1 MGRFIYL
8 EKEFK
13 MIEITL
19 PDGAKM
25 QFDSPVSGLQIAQK
39 ISEGLAKAAVAVQVD
54 GTLTDLT
61 TPITTNATVSII
73 TTRNSEALT
82 VLRHTTAHILAQAV
96 KNLYPNALVTI
107 GPAVENG
114 FYYDF
119 FGIILKEEDLPKIE
133 AEMQKII
140 DADLPITRLEVSWEE
155 ARQLFIDKGEK
166 YKVELIDDL
175 PEDTTTVSLYTQG
188 DYVELCRGPHLSSTG
203 KVGKAFKLTK
213 VAASYW
219 RGDATKESLQRVYGT
234 AFWTEKDM
242 KAYFTLL
249 EEAEKR
255 DHRKLGKE
263 MDLFHFEEYAP
274 GDVFWHPRGWTF
286 FQTLIGYMRRRQLAE
301 GYVEINTPQ
310 IMDKVLWETSGHWEW
325 YRENM
330 YTTTIEEKTFAIK
343 PMNCPGGVLTFKQG
357 ITSYRDLPRR
367 IAEFGRVHRY
377 EASGALH
384 GLLRVRA
391 FTQDDAHIF
400 CTPEQF
406 KEESQRVVRFML
418 DIYKDFGLKDV
429 NIKLSTRPKERI
441 GTDEIWD
448 MLEEGLANA
457 LTEMGYKYT
466 VNPGDGAF
474 YGPKLDF
481 KLKDAI
487 GREWQLGTLQAD
499 LNLPERFDVT
509 YIGEDGQK
517 HRPIML
523 HRALF
528 GSLERFSGVLIEHC
542 AGAFPFW
549 LAPVQVVVAPIS
561 SEQDAYVKEIAH
573 RLFVAGIR
581 VETDLRNEKI
591 SYKVREHSLKKVPV
605 ILVVGAKEV
614 ENKTVTIRR
623 LGSDKQQVIP
633 FEEALKQFKLDARFP
648 SVEYDD

>member
-1 MGRFIYL
+1 
-8 EKEFK
+8 

-25 QFDSPVSGLQIAQK
+25 SFDAPVSGLQIAQK
-39 ISEGLAKAAVAVQVD
+39 ISEGLAKHAVAVRVN
-54 GTLTDLT
+54 GTTTDLT
-61 TPITTNATVSII
+61 APITTDASVSII
-73 TTRNSEALT
+73 TTKDADSLDI
-82 VLRHTTAHILAQAV
+82 LRHTAAHVLAHAV
-96 KNLYPNALVTI
+96 KNLYPQAQVTI

-119 FGIILKEEDLPKIE
+119 FGIVLKEDDLPKIE
-133 AEMQKII
+133 AEMAKII
-140 DADLPITRLEVSWEE
+140 AADYPIVRSEMPRKE
-155 ARQLFIDKGEK
+155 AVAFFTNRGEN
-166 YKVELIDDL
+166 YKVELINDL
-175 PEDTTTVSLYTQG
+175 PDDVATVSLYTQG
-188 DYVELCRGPHLSSTG
+188 DYVELCRGPHLPSTG

-213 VAASYW
+213 VAAAYW
-219 RGDATKESLQRVYGT
+219 RGDAKRESLQRVYGT
-234 AFWTEKDM
+234 AFWTDKEL

-255 DHRKLGKE
+255 DHRKLGRE

-286 FQTLIGYMRRRQLAE
+286 FQTLIAYMRRRQAAE

-310 IMDKVLWETSGHWEW
+310 IMDKVLWETSGHWDW

-357 ITSYRDLPRR
+357 ITSYRDLPKR

-406 KEESQRVVRFML
+406 KEECQRVVRFML
-418 DIYKDFGLKDV
+418 DIYKDFGLTDV
-429 NIKLSTRPKERI
+429 NIKLSTRPEERI
-441 GTDEIWD
+441 GTDDIWD
-448 MLEEGLANA
+448 MLEQGLADA
-457 LTEMGYKYT
+457 LTDMGYAYT
-466 VNPGDGAF
+466 INPGDGAF

-549 LAPVQVVVAPIS
+549 LAPVQVVVAPITS
-561 SEQDAYVKEIAH
+561 DQDAYAKEIAH
-573 RLFVAGIR
+573 KLFVAGIR
-581 VETDLRNEKI
+581 VETDLRNEKV
-591 SYKVREHSLKKVPV
+591 SYKVREHSLKKIPV
-605 ILVVGAKEV
+605 ILVVGAKEAADG
-614 ENKTVTIRR
+614 TVTIRR
-623 LGSDKQQVIP
+623 LGSNQQEVVP
-633 FEEALKQFKLDARFP
+633 FAEALRRFKIDARFP

>member
-1 MGRFIYL
+1 
-8 EKEFK
+8 

-19 PDGAKM
+19 PDGSKM
-25 QFDSPVSGLQIAQK
+25 GFESPVSGLQIAEK
-39 ISEGLAKAAVAVQVD
+39 ISMGLAKNAVAVQVN
-54 GTLTDLT
+54 GTTTDIM
-61 TPITTNATVSII
+61 TPITTDATISII
-73 TTRNSEALT
+73 TTKNPESLDI
-82 VLRHTTAHILAQAV
+82 LRHTTAHVLAHAV
-96 KNLYPNALVTI
+96 KNLYPQAQVTI
-107 GPAVENG
+107 GPAIDNG

-119 FGIILKEEDLPKIE
+119 FGIILKEDELPKIE
-133 AEMQKII
+133 AEMAKII
-140 DADLPITRLEVSWEE
+140 AADYPITRSEISRADAVK
-155 ARQLFIDKGEK
+155 LFTDKGEN
-166 YKVELIDDL
+166 YKVELINDL
-175 PEDTTTVSLYTQG
+175 PNDVTTVSIYTQG
-188 DYVELCRGPHLSSTG
+188 DYIELCRGPHLRSTG
-203 KVGKAFKLTK
+203 MVGKAFKLTK

-234 AFWTEKDM
+234 AFWSEKDM
-242 KAYFTLL
+242 KAYFDLL
-249 EEAEKR
+249 AEAEKR

-286 FQTLIGYMRRRQLAE
+286 FQTLIAYMRRRQLAE
-301 GYVEINTPQ
+301 DYVEINTPQ
-310 IMDKVLWETSGHWEW
+310 IMDKVLWETSGHWNW

-357 ITSYRDLPRR
+357 ITSYRDLPKR

-406 KEESQRVVRFML
+406 KDECQRVVRFML

-429 NIKLSTRPKERI
+429 AIKLSTRPAERI
-441 GTDEIWD
+441 GTDDIWD
-448 MLEEGLANA
+448 MLETGLADA
-457 LTEMGYKYT
+457 LTDMGYSYT
-466 VNPGDGAF
+466 VNEGDGAF

-509 YIGEDGQK
+509 YIGEDGGK

-549 LAPVQVVVAPIS
+549 LAPVQVVVAPIT
-561 SEQDAYVKEIAH
+561 SEQDAYAKEIAH
-573 RLFVAGIR
+573 KLFVAGIR
-581 VETDLRNEKI
+581 VETDLRNEKV
-591 SYKVREHSLKKVPV
+591 SYKVREHSLKKTPV
-605 ILVVGAKEV
+605 ILVVGAKEAADG
-614 ENKTVTIRR
+614 TVTIRR
-623 LGSDKQQVIP
+623 LGSNAQEVLP
-633 FEEALKQFKLDARFP
+633 FTEALAQFKLDARFP

>member
-1 MGRFIYL
+1 
-8 EKEFK
+8 

-39 ISEGLAKAAVAVQVD
+39 ISEGLAKAAVAVQVND
-54 GTLTDLT
+54 TLTDLT

-73 TTRNSEALT
+73 TTRNPESLDI
-82 VLRHTTAHILAQAV
+82 LRHTTAHVLAHAV

-140 DADLPITRLEVSWEE
+140 DADLPITRSEVSWEE

-166 YKVELIDDL
+166 YKVELIDEL
-175 PEDTTTVSLYTQG
+175 HEDTTTVSLYTQG

-274 GDVFWHPRGWTF
+274 GDVFWHPRGWTL

-330 YTTTIEEKTFAIK
+330 YSTTIEEKTFAIK
-343 PMNCPGGVLTFKQG
+343 PMSCPGGVLTFKQG

-441 GTDEIWD
+441 GTDDIWD

-466 VNPGDGAF
+466 INPGDGAF

-623 LGSDKQQVIP
+623 LGSDKQQVLP

>member
-1 MGRFIYL
+1 
-8 EKEFK
+8 

-39 ISEGLAKAAVAVQVD
+39 ISEGLAKAAVAVQVND
-54 GTLTDLT
+54 TLTDLT

-73 TTRNSEALT
+73 TTRNPEALT
-82 VLRHTTAHILAQAV
+82 VLRHTTAHVLAQAV

-140 DADLPITRLEVSWEE
+140 EADLPITRSDVSWEE

-234 AFWTEKDM
+234 AFWTEKDL

-623 LGSDKQQVIP
+623 LGSDKQEVLP

>member
-1 MGRFIYL
+1 
-8 EKEFK
+8 

-25 QFDSPVSGLQIAQK
+25 GFDAPVSGLQIAQR
-39 ISEGLAKAAVAVQVD
+39 ISEGLAKHAVAVRVN
-54 GTLTDLT
+54 GTTTDLT
-61 TPITTNATVSII
+61 APITTDASVSII
-73 TTRNSEALT
+73 TTKDADSLDI
-82 VLRHTTAHILAQAV
+82 LRHTAAHVLAHAV
-96 KNLYPNALVTI
+96 KNLYPQAQVTI

-119 FGIILKEEDLPKIE
+119 FGIVLKEDDLPKIE
-133 AEMQKII
+133 AEMAKII
-140 DADLPITRLEVSWEE
+140 AADYPIVRSEMPRKE
-155 ARQLFIDKGEK
+155 AVAFFTNRGEN
-166 YKVELIDDL
+166 YKVELINDL
-175 PEDTTTVSLYTQG
+175 PDDVATVSLYTQG
-188 DYVELCRGPHLSSTG
+188 DYVELCRGPHLPSTG

-213 VAASYW
+213 VAAAYW
-219 RGDATKESLQRVYGT
+219 RGDAKRESLQRVYGT
-234 AFWTEKDM
+234 AFWTDKEL

-286 FQTLIGYMRRRQLAE
+286 FQTLIAYMRRRQAAE

-310 IMDKVLWETSGHWEW
+310 IMDKVLWETSGHWDW

-343 PMNCPGGVLTFKQG
+343 PMSCPGGILTFKQG
-357 ITSYRDLPRR
+357 ITSYRDLPKR

-406 KEESQRVVRFML
+406 KEECQRVVRFML
-418 DIYKDFGLKDV
+418 DIYKDFGLTDV
-429 NIKLSTRPKERI
+429 NIKLSTRPEERI
-441 GTDEIWD
+441 GTDDIWD
-448 MLEEGLANA
+448 MLEQGLADA
-457 LTEMGYKYT
+457 LTDMGYAYT
-466 VNPGDGAF
+466 INPGDGAF

-549 LAPVQVVVAPIS
+549 LAPVQVVVAPITS
-561 SEQDAYVKEIAH
+561 DQDAYAKEIAH
-573 RLFVAGIR
+573 KLFVAGIR
-581 VETDLRNEKI
+581 VETDLRNEKV
-591 SYKVREHSLKKVPV
+591 SYKVREHSLKKIPV
-605 ILVVGAKEV
+605 ILVVGAKEAADG
-614 ENKTVTIRR
+614 TVTIRR
-623 LGSDKQQVIP
+623 LGSNQQEVVP
-633 FEEALKQFKLDARFP
+633 FAEALRRFKIDARFP

>member
-1 MGRFIYL
+1 
-8 EKEFK
+8 

-25 QFDSPVSGLQIAQK
+25 GFDAPVSGLQIAQR
-39 ISEGLAKAAVAVQVD
+39 ISEGLAKHAVAVRVN
-54 GTLTDLT
+54 GTTTDLT
-61 TPITTNATVSII
+61 APITTDASVSII
-73 TTRNSEALT
+73 TTKDADSLDI
-82 VLRHTTAHILAQAV
+82 LRHTAAHVLAHAV
-96 KNLYPNALVTI
+96 KNLYPQAQVTI

-119 FGIILKEEDLPKIE
+119 FGIVLKEDDLPKIE
-133 AEMQKII
+133 AEMAKII
-140 DADLPITRLEVSWEE
+140 AADYPIIRSEMPRKE
-155 ARQLFIDKGEK
+155 AVAFFADRGEN
-166 YKVELIDDL
+166 YKVELINDL
-175 PEDTTTVSLYTQG
+175 PDDVTTVSLYTQG
-188 DYVELCRGPHLSSTG
+188 DYVELCRGPHLLSTG

-213 VAASYW
+213 VAAAYW
-219 RGDATKESLQRVYGT
+219 RGDAKRESLQRVYGT
-234 AFWTEKDM
+234 AFWTDKEL

-255 DHRKLGKE
+255 DHRKLGRE

-286 FQTLIGYMRRRQLAE
+286 FQTLIAYMRRRQAAE

-310 IMDKVLWETSGHWEW
+310 IMDKVLWETSGHWDW

-343 PMNCPGGVLTFKQG
+343 PMSCPGGILTFKQG
-357 ITSYRDLPRR
+357 ITSYRDLPKR

-406 KEESQRVVRFML
+406 KEECQRVVRFML
-418 DIYKDFGLKDV
+418 DIYKDFGLTDV
-429 NIKLSTRPKERI
+429 NIKLSTRPEERI
-441 GTDEIWD
+441 GTDDIWD
-448 MLEEGLANA
+448 MLEQGLADA
-457 LTEMGYKYT
+457 LTDMGYAYT
-466 VNPGDGAF
+466 INPGDGAF

-549 LAPVQVVVAPIS
+549 LAPVQVVVAPITS
-561 SEQDAYVKEIAH
+561 DQDAYAKEIAH
-573 RLFVAGIR
+573 KLFVAGIR
-581 VETDLRNEKI
+581 VETDLRNEKV
-591 SYKVREHSLKKVPV
+591 SYKVREHSLKKIPV
-605 ILVVGAKEV
+605 ILVVGAKEAADG
-614 ENKTVTIRR
+614 TVTIRR
-623 LGSDKQQVIP
+623 LGSNQQEVVP
-633 FEEALKQFKLDARFP
+633 FAEALRRFKIDARFP

>member
-1 MGRFIYL
+1 
-8 EKEFK
+8 

-25 QFDSPVSGLQIAQK
+25 SFDAPVSGLQIAQK
-39 ISEGLAKAAVAVQVD
+39 ISEGLAKHAVAVRVN
-54 GTLTDLT
+54 GTTTDLT
-61 TPITTNATVSII
+61 APITTDASVSII
-73 TTRNSEALT
+73 TTKDADSLDI
-82 VLRHTTAHILAQAV
+82 LRHTAAHVLAHAV
-96 KNLYPNALVTI
+96 KNLYPQAQVTI

-119 FGIILKEEDLPKIE
+119 FGIVLKEDDLPKIE
-133 AEMQKII
+133 AEMAKII
-140 DADLPITRLEVSWEE
+140 AADYPIVRSEMPRKE
-155 ARQLFIDKGEK
+155 AVAFFTNRGEN
-166 YKVELIDDL
+166 YKVELINDL
-175 PEDTTTVSLYTQG
+175 PDDVTTVSLYTQG
-188 DYVELCRGPHLSSTG
+188 DYVELCRGPHLPSTG

-213 VAASYW
+213 VAAAYW
-219 RGDATKESLQRVYGT
+219 RGDAKRESLQRVYGT
-234 AFWTEKDM
+234 AFWTDKEL

-255 DHRKLGKE
+255 DHRKLGRE

-286 FQTLIGYMRRRQLAE
+286 FQTLIAYMRRRQAAE

-310 IMDKVLWETSGHWEW
+310 IMDKVLWETSGHWDW

-330 YTTTIEEKTFAIK
+330 YTTTIEEKIFAIK

-357 ITSYRDLPRR
+357 ITSYRDLPKR

-406 KEESQRVVRFML
+406 KEECQRVVRFML
-418 DIYKDFGLKDV
+418 DIYKDFGLTDV
-429 NIKLSTRPKERI
+429 NIKLSTRPEERI
-441 GTDEIWD
+441 GTDDIWD
-448 MLEEGLANA
+448 MLEQGLADA
-457 LTEMGYKYT
+457 LTDMGYAYT
-466 VNPGDGAF
+466 INPGDGAF

-549 LAPVQVVVAPIS
+549 LAPVQVVVAPITS
-561 SEQDAYVKEIAH
+561 DQDAYAKEIAH
-573 RLFVAGIR
+573 KLFVAGIR
-581 VETDLRNEKI
+581 VETDLRNEKV
-591 SYKVREHSLKKVPV
+591 SYKVREHSLKKIPV
-605 ILVVGAKEV
+605 ILVVGAKEATDG
-614 ENKTVTIRR
+614 TVTIRR
-623 LGSDKQQVIP
+623 LGSNQQEVVP
-633 FEEALKQFKLDARFP
+633 FAEALRRFKIDARFP

>member
-1 MGRFIYL
+1 
-8 EKEFK
+8 

-25 QFDSPVSGLQIAQK
+25 AFETPVTGLQIAQK
-39 ISEGLAKAAVAVQVD
+39 ISEGLAKNAVAVHVNNV
-54 GTLTDLT
+54 LTDIT
-61 TPITTNATVSII
+61 TPITTDASISI
-73 TTRNSEALT
+73 VTTKNPEALT
-82 VLRHTTAHILAQAV
+82 ILRHTTAHVLAHAV
-96 KNLYPNALVTI
+96 KNLYPTAQVTI

-133 AEMQKII
+133 SEMARII
-140 DADLPITRLEVSWEE
+140 AADYPIVRSEMERTEAVRLFTE
-155 ARQLFIDKGEK
+155 KGEK
-166 YKVELIDDL
+166 YKVELINDL
-175 PEDTTTVSLYTQG
+175 PSDVTTVSLYTQG

-203 KVGKAFKLTK
+203 KVGKAFKLMK

-234 AFWTEKDM
+234 AFGSEKEL

-255 DHRKLGKE
+255 DHRKLGRE

-286 FQTLIGYMRRRQLAE
+286 FQTLIGYMRRRQAAE

-310 IMDKVLWETSGHWEW
+310 IMDKVLWETSGHWDW

-330 YTTTIEEKTFAIK
+330 YTTEIEEKTFAVK

-357 ITSYRDLPRR
+357 ITSYRDLPKR

-400 CTPEQF
+400 CTPTQF
-406 KEESQRVVRFML
+406 KEECQRVVRFML
-418 DIYKDFGLKDV
+418 EIYKDFGLTDV
-429 NIKLSTRPKERI
+429 NIKLSTRPTERI
-441 GTDEIWD
+441 GTDDIWD
-448 MLEEGLANA
+448 MLETGLAEA
-457 LTEMGYKYT
+457 LTEMGYAYT
-466 VNPGDGAF
+466 VNEGDGAF

-499 LNLPERFDVT
+499 LNLPERFDVS

-549 LAPVQVVVAPIS
+549 LAPVQAVIAPIS
-561 SEQDAYVKEIAH
+561 SEQDDYAKEIAH

-581 VETDLRNEKI
+581 VETDLRNEKV
-591 SYKVREHSLKKVPV
+591 SYKIREHSVKKVPV
-605 ILVVGAKEV
+605 ILVVGAKEAA
-614 ENKTVTIRR
+614 ERTVTIRR
-623 LGSDKQQVIP
+623 LGTTTQETISFD
-633 FEEALKQFKLDARFP
+633 EAVKRFKIESRYP